1 MSDSATDKPAADKD
15 WLDSLLSQE
24 PDYIRDDGFT
34 ARVLAALPTTSRR
47 WYASRSFILLAAT
60 MFACVAALLVPGL
73 ANYVVGSLMDL
84 VTLKSVSAD
93 RLAVLVPI
101 ALLYWAGL
109 SAAAAEH

>member
-1 MSDSATDKPAADKD
+1 MSDRATDGRAADKD
-15 WLDSLLSQE
+15 WLDVLLSQE
-24 PDYIRDDGFT
+24 SEYIRDDGFT
-34 ARVLAALPTTSRR
+34 VRVLAALPATSRP

-60 MFACVAALLVPGL
+60 MFACVAAFLVPGL

-84 VTLKSVSAD
+84 VTLKSVSAGK
-93 RLAVLVPI
+93 LAVLIPI